1 MTTSDSL
8 RYAPGDI
15 IVVPF
20 PYSDQF
26 AEKRR
31 PALVVSNS
39 KVQSQGYIWVVMIT
53 SALHSRLKNDLEID
67 DLVQA
72 GLTSRSIVRPV
83 KITNIE
89 PARVIRR
96 AGRLKAEQATV
107 VFDVVKS
114 FIGR

>member
-1 MTTSDSL
+1 MATSDKI

-31 PALVVSNS
+31 PALVVSNA

-53 SALHSRLKNDLEID
+53 SALHSRFTNDLEID
-67 DLVQA
+67 DLAQA
-72 GLTSRSIVRPV
+72 GLSSRSIVRPV
-83 KITNIE
+83 KITNVE

-96 AGRLKAEQATV
+96 AGRLKPEQAAI

>member
-1 MTTSDSL
+1 MATSDKA
-8 RYAPGDI
+8 RYTPGDV

-20 PYSDQF
+20 PCSDQF

-31 PALVVSNS
+31 PALVVSNA

-53 SALHSRLKNDLEID
+53 SALHSRSKDDLEII
-67 DLVQA
+67 DLAQA
-72 GLTSRSIVRPV
+72 GLSSPSIVRPV

-89 PARVIRR
+89 PSRVIRR
-96 AGRLKAEQATV
+96 AGRLKPEQATF